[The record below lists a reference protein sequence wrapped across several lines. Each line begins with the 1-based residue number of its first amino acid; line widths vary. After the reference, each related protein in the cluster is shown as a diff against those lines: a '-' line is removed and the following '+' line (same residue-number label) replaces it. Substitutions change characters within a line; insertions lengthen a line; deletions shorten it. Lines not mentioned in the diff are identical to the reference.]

1 MADALVHIDAP
12 RMASKGTISPKTIL
26 AAVVP
31 TLGGLV
37 AVAIEWAVTGHLDR
51 LELTTALTA
60 FGSALV
66 AGLGAYVGAPGQ
78 VQVPAVVE
86 PVIAAQGP
94 PTA

>member
-1 MADALVHIDAP
+1 MPEAIVRVDAP
-12 RMASKGTISPKTIL
+12 RMASKGTLSPKTIL

-31 TLGGLV
+31 TLGGLI

-78 VQVPAVVE
+78 VQVPAIVE
-86 PVIAAQGP
+86 PVVEAREAA
-94 PTA
+94 A

>member
-1 MADALVHIDAP
+1 MPEAIVHVDAP
-12 RMASKGTISPKTIL
+12 RMASKGTLSPKAIL
-26 AAVVP
+26 AAIVP
-31 TLGGLV
+31 TLGGLI

-86 PVIAAQGP
+86 PVIEAQAP
-94 PTA
+94 A

>member
-1 MADALVHIDAP
+1 MADAVVHIDAP
-12 RMASKGTISPKTIL
+12 RMASKGTISPKAIL

-37 AVAIEWAVTGHLDR
+37 AVGIEWAITGHLDR

-66 AGLGAYVGAPGQ
+66 AGIGAYVGAPGQ
-78 VQVPAVVE
+78 VLVPAKVAPEVPME
-86 PVIAAQGP
+86 EAPA
-94 PTA
+94 

>member
-1 MADALVHIDAP
+1 MEAIVHVDAP
-12 RMASKGTISPKTIL
+12 RMASKGTLSPKTIL

-31 TLGGLV
+31 TLGGLI

-78 VQVPAVVE
+78 VQVPAIVE
-86 PVIAAQGP
+86 PVVEAREAA
-94 PTA
+94 A

>member
-1 MADALVHIDAP
+1 MAGGVVPVRVDAP

-31 TLGGLV
+31 TLGGLI
-37 AVAIEWAVTGHLDR
+37 AVLIEYAVTGDLDR

-78 VQVPAVVE
+78 VLVPAEIAPEV
-86 PVIAAQGP
+86 PVRNVP
-94 PTA
+94 

>member
-1 MADALVHIDAP
+1 MPDALVHIDAP
-12 RMASKGTISPKTIL
+12 RMASKGTLSPKTIL

-31 TLGGLV
+31 TLGGLI

-78 VQVPAVVE
+78 VQVPAVIE
-86 PVIAAQGP
+86 PVVEAREAA
-94 PTA
+94 A

>member
-1 MADALVHIDAP
+1 VPEAIVRVDAP
-12 RMASKGTISPKTIL
+12 RMASKGTLSPKTIL

-31 TLGGLV
+31 TLGGLI

-78 VQVPAVVE
+78 VQVPAVIE
-86 PVIAAQGP
+86 PVVEAREAA
-94 PTA
+94 A

>member
-1 MADALVHIDAP
+1 MANAVVHIDAP
-12 RMASKGTISPKTIL
+12 RMASKGTISPKAIL

-37 AVAIEWAVTGHLDR
+37 AVGIEWAITGHLDR

-60 FGSALV
+60 FGSALI
-66 AGLGAYVGAPGQ
+66 AGIGAYAGAPGQ

-86 PVIAAQGP
+86 PVIAPEAP
-94 PTA
+94 AA